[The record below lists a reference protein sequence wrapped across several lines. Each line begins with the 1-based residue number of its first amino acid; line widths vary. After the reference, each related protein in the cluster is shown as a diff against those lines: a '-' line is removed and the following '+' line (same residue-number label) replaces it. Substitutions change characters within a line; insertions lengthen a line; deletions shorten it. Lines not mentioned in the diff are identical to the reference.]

1 MFPDSVVSPVLS
13 HCPPP
18 TWSLLFRSPINQ
30 QCLSIPFLSEI
41 HTCPFS
47 PTCCLVSL
55 SLWTITW
62 LSFTNVHLEVS
73 TYRVCLCGPGLP
85 HSRCHFLV
93 LSIYLQNVWCPSGC
107 LGSIAEAA
115 HSFWDGKHCRETP
128 ARSCAGLKSF
138 KNAQPHKQESSRE
151 ELLKGRI
158 LGKLNRSPWTFC
170 RHSGGFASKALHDDN
185 VASRLHIL
193 SESTKMQ

>member
-1 MFPDSVVSPVLS
+1 MFPDSVFSPVLS

-18 TWSLLFRSPINQ
+18 TWSLLFPSPINQ

-41 HTCPFS
+41 HTCPLS

-73 TYRVCLCGPGLP
+73 TYHVCLCGPGLP

-93 LSIYLQNVWCPSGC
+93 LSIYLQNAWCPSGC
-107 LGSIAEAA
+107 LGFIAVMQRLPRAFEMENTVGRLLPV
-115 HSFWDGKHCRETP
+115 HVLTLRVSRMPSLISKRVPGKN
-128 ARSCAGLKSF
+128 SL
-138 KNAQPHKQESSRE
+138 RE
-151 ELLKGRI
+151 E
-158 LGKLNRSPWTFC
+158 S
-170 RHSGGFASKALHDDN
+170 
-185 VASRLHIL
+185 
-193 SESTKMQ
+193 